1 MSILKKEGKAHRRCR
16 RRYGPDKA
24 VEGEM
29 SSMKRSI
36 HIEAPVEK
44 VFDLFKDPRNMTET
58 LTTPFVVKDVKMT
71 KEGVGTYYTWASK
84 TPGLRM
90 EGFDVYTEFVP
101 NQRITDRSSSGVP
114 GDWTFSFERED
125 SGTKLTAEVHHRSF
139 WGMPPLR
146 QLVEGVQSTMM
157 ARLLSAVK
165 AKMETTTPVRAAKRA
180 AS

>member
-1 MSILKKEGKAHRRCR
+1 
-16 RRYGPDKA
+16 
-24 VEGEM
+24 M

-36 HIEAPVEK
+36 HIEAPVGK
-44 VFDLFKDPRNMTET
+44 VFNLFKDPRTMMET
-58 LTTPFVVKDVKMT
+58 LTTPFVVQDVKLT

-114 GDWTFSFERED
+114 GDWTFSFEPEG

-139 WGMPPLR
+139 WRIPPLR
-146 QLVEGVQSTMM
+146 QLVEGIQSPMI
-157 ARLLSAVK
+157 ARLLSAAK
-165 AKMETTTPVRAAKRA
+165 AKTETTTSEHATRRAAA
-180 AS
+180 